1 MILHRIIP
9 AVIVVILDQLS
20 KYLIKSNFILYE
32 SQEIIDPFLKFTYI
46 ENSGLAFGLPV
57 GGFDWLL
64 FIMTLFISM
73 YILYYIISSKDI
85 IFYESVSL
93 SLILGGAIGN
103 LIDRGFKLFDLFG
116 YGGVIDFIDVGLFDM
131 SWRWYIFNIADLGIS
146 LGIGLYIFYSYFYS
160 NLDDIENESA

>member
-1 MILHRIIP
+1 MILYRISP
-9 AVIVVILDQLS
+9 AIIVVILDQLS
-20 KYLIKSNFILYE
+20 KYLIKSNFILFE
-32 SQEIIDPFLKFTYI
+32 SHAIINPFLRFTYI

-64 FIMTLFISM
+64 FIITLIISI
-73 YILYYIISSKDI
+73 YILYYIVSTKDI
-85 IFYESVSL
+85 ITYESVSL

-103 LIDRGFKLFDLFG
+103 LIDRGFNLFG
-116 YGGVIDFIDVGLFDM
+116 LFNYGGVIDFIDIGFFDI

-146 LGIGLYIFYSYFYS
+146 LGIGLYIFYSYIYS

>member
-1 MILHRIIP
+1 M
-9 AVIVVILDQLS
+9 
-20 KYLIKSNFILYE
+20 
-32 SQEIIDPFLKFTYI
+32 
-46 ENSGLAFGLPV
+46 
-57 GGFDWLL
+57 
-64 FIMTLFISM
+64 
-73 YILYYIISSKDI
+73 
-85 IFYESVSL
+85 SL